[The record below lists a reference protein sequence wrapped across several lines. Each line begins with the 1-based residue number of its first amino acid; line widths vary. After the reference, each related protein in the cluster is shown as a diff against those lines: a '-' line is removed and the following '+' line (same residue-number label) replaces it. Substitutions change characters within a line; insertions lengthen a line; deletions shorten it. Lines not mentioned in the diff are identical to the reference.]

1 MNDEKKL
8 MNCITYSIGEVLTE
22 WQRSQMRALESH
34 LRLVNVLTES
44 LNEISHY
51 QMQHSFRPSTTKN
64 EPFLQFIPLNF
75 HLQQCLVSHSDSNRK
90 LSYDI
95 YTVGAY
101 CCHYLGFE
109 SGGIKYDLF
118 DSKNSSDNQ
127 QLHKTWNAM
136 KNYFSITSLRD
147 RIDFHLK
154 ALIDSVNNQTFDIN
168 LVFEHF
174 NKVDDLCKEIVC
186 ILSSKQVD
194 ESLAFCESVRRSETL
209 NSSSVSSSVS
219 YNNIGS
225 SFERALSLE
234 ETRNSKVFDNKE
246 LKRHK
251 SLPTEEQ
258 QEFEPIDLTH
268 LNIKAS
274 LISINSKLSNKNN
287 ALNRNDLDPSRR
299 KLKNAIDS
307 LCRTSSACY
316 ASAAIKL
323 DREQIE
329 LFYTLRLRRDMIFT
343 QALTTLII
351 AIISQLKSKSFLQK
365 AIETRS
371 ILVQH
376 EVLLSCYAEEIGML
390 EDMAFSMQQI
400 NNCVK
405 FIFEASVD
413 PSLQPRIEG
422 NRY

>member
-51 QMQHSFRPSTTKN
+51 QMQNSFRPSTTKN
-64 EPFLQFIPLNF
+64 DPFLQFIPLNF
-75 HLQQCLVSHSDSNRK
+75 HLQQCLVNDSDSNRK

-118 DSKNSSDNQ
+118 DSKNSSNNQ
-127 QLHKTWNAM
+127 QLRQTWNAM

-154 ALIDSVNNQTFDIN
+154 ALIDSLNNETFD
-168 LVFEHF
+168 LVFDHF

-194 ESLAFCESVRRSETL
+194 ESLAFCESVRGSETL
-209 NSSSVSSSVS
+209 NSSSIS
-219 YNNIGS
+219 YNNIAS
-225 SFERALSLE
+225 SFERTLSLE
-234 ETRNSKVFDNKE
+234 ETRNTKDFDSKE

-299 KLKNAIDS
+299 KLKNAINS
-307 LCRTSSACY
+307 LCRTSSVCY

-343 QALTTLII
+343 QGLTTLII
-351 AIISQLKSKSFLQK
+351 ATMSQLKSKSFLQK

-376 EVLLSCYAEEIGML
+376 EVLLSCYAEELGML
-390 EDMAFSMQQI
+390 EDLAFCMQDI

>member
-75 HLQQCLVSHSDSNRK
+75 HLQQCLVSDSYSNRK

-109 SGGIKYDLF
+109 SGGIKHDLF
-118 DSKNSSDNQ
+118 DSNSNQ
-127 QLHKTWNAM
+127 QLHKAWNAM

-154 ALIDSVNNQTFDIN
+154 ALIDSLNNETFD
-168 LVFEHF
+168 LVFDHF

-194 ESLAFCESVRRSETL
+194 ESLAFCESVRGSETL
-209 NSSSVSSSVS
+209 NSSSIN

-225 SFERALSLE
+225 SFERTSSLE
-234 ETRNSKVFDNKE
+234 ETRNTKVFVSKE

-287 ALNRNDLDPSRR
+287 ALNSNDLDPSRR

-307 LCRTSSACY
+307 LCRTSSVCY

-351 AIISQLKSKSFLQK
+351 ATISQLKSKSFLQR

-376 EVLLSCYAEEIGML
+376 EILLSCYAEEIGML
-390 EDMAFSMQQI
+390 EDMAFCMQEI
-400 NNCVK
+400 SNCVK